1 MNTTVVALLLSIQT
15 DLLVPRKAQTQK
27 LMRQCVGMGEDIS
40 TGPVIPRKRP
50 MLPRNT
56 VHVNKN
62 FP

>member
-40 TGPVIPRKRP
+40 TGPVIPRP
-50 MLPRNT
+50 MIPRNT